1 MPALSSDCAVGFQ
14 LLRVCSDRRVK
25 MFLFSS
31 PLSSPTVS
39 SYRRRCG
46 LDWCCLVPDSWLIRE
61 VSVLETAL
69 GKIKLP
75 YFPVGILSSKHARRT
90 GFIAVLLWRCS

>member
-1 MPALSSDCAVGFQ
+1 
-14 LLRVCSDRRVK
+14 

-39 SYRRRCG
+39 SYCKGCRF
-46 LDWCCLVPDSWLIRE
+46 DWCCLVSNSWLVRE
-61 VSVLETAL
+61 VSVLETVL

-75 YFPVGILSSKHARRT
+75 SFPVCVLSSKHAKRT
-90 GFIAVLLWRCS
+90 GFIAALLWR